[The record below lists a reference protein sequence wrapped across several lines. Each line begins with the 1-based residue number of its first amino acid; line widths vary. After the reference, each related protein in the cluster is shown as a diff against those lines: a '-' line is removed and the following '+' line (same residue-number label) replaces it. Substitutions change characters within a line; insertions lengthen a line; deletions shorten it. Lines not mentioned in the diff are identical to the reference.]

1 MNVWSNRTIKILVA
15 FVLIQPLLALVHE
28 LIIVTVAT
36 LVNSIVNADF
46 LYQII
51 KQFFS
56 SPIHA
61 KIMVETLGGIDA
73 KGIAVAGLPGQLLH
87 YLLPILFVDAK
98 SISLTAWI
106 NAIISENSTV
116 LGFFVTQV
124 ISEFIVIALGLLLFR
139 FSLKKQTIKNVL
151 QTARIRQVLCVVV
164 GLFLAAQG
172 ICIAFRLTM
181 SPAMAGLRETGIG
194 VGFSLFLQLDK
205 QSYNWLMDQA
215 LPLLIPI
222 MLVLAAIG
230 TAWLIC
236 KIFDRV
242 QMRLGKRIEPA
253 KRSFTARI
261 MRKANLALAL
271 SPLLVVSFLSPRFF
285 GMADTTLY
293 TPTVVVAQN
302 VTQQLEPITP
312 TPPTPTPTTELPT
325 PTATSTLIQP
335 VAMVAAP
342 TMTPTPLPSPT
353 ATATPAPTQIR
364 QRIVELKRANN
375 KFALV
380 VNDRPVYLKGVNYN
394 VNYTA
399 LADDLKRKFHHRDF
413 EIMQNAGVNAIIG
426 WGVYDRVTLEIANQ
440 HGIGVIM
447 PYELDAKGAF
457 ENKSYREQLKEQ
469 FRKFVLEYKDSPGVW
484 GWNPGGDEL
493 LHRMEIENHRTPDKL
508 QIASDFLMELSTLAY
523 TLDPN
528 RVSIVKEPRDLY
540 VPYVEES
547 IRRVRI
553 QKPASSVDP
562 SKYFIFAANTYG
574 KPEGIS
580 QVLHV
585 TRQSVE
591 DRVGIAL
598 LVGEFAPF
606 GMARS
611 ERPAQYAMMWNTVQQ
626 VSSIGGFVY
635 VYGPDQPNPKAPN
648 PYDPL
653 RLLVSEFS
661 LVDIDGNPVDGSLSA
676 LASQWHPQ
684 PTSQPI
690 EMNIPK

>member
-1 MNVWSNRTIKILVA
+1 MNALSNRAIKILIA
-15 FVLIQPLLALVHE
+15 FVLIQPFLALIHE
-28 LIIVTVAT
+28 LVVVTVAT
-36 LVNSIVNADF
+36 FVNSIANADF
-46 LYQII
+46 LYQIV
-51 KQFFS
+51 KQFLA

-73 KGIAVAGLPGQLLH
+73 IGIAVAGIPGQLLH
-87 YLLPILFVDAK
+87 SLFPALFVDA
-98 SISLTAWI
+98 SVISLSGWI
-106 NAIISENSTV
+106 NSIISENSTV
-116 LGFFVTQV
+116 LGFFVTQAV
-124 ISEFIVIALGLLLFR
+124 SEFIVIVFGLLLFR
-139 FSLKKQTIKNVL
+139 FSLKKQPLRNAL
-151 QTARIRQVLCVVV
+151 LTAPIRQTLSVIV
-164 GLFLAAQG
+164 GLFIAAQG

-181 SPAMAGLRETGIG
+181 SPALAGLRETGIG
-194 VGFSLFLQLDK
+194 VGFSLWLQLDK

-215 LPLLIPI
+215 LPLLIPTL
-222 MLVLAAIG
+222 LVLAAID

-236 KIFDRV
+236 KIFDGI
-242 QMRLGKRIEPA
+242 QSRLSKQPERL
-253 KRSFTARI
+253 KRSFSARVL
-261 MRKANLALAL
+261 RKTNLALAL
-271 SPLLVVSFLSPRFF
+271 SPLLLVSFVSPRFF
-285 GMADTTLY
+285 GIADTTLY
-293 TPTVVVAQN
+293 TPRVKVAQI
-302 VTQQLEPITP
+302 VTQVQAVTP
-312 TPPTPTPTTELPT
+312 ELPT
-325 PTATSTLIQP
+325 PTAILTVTVS
-335 VAMVAAP
+335 AP
-342 TMTPTPLPSPT
+342 TTVPKSMQVTVATPSLTPTPLPTPT
-353 ATATPAPTQIR
+353 ATATPAPTQVR
-364 QRIVELKRANN
+364 QRIVELKRTNN
-375 KFALV
+375 KFSLV
-380 VNDRPVYLKGVNYN
+380 VNDRPVYLKGINYN

-399 LADDLKRKFHHRDF
+399 LPDEVKRKFHLRDF
-413 EIMQNAGVNAIIG
+413 QIMKNAGVNAIIG
-426 WGVYDRVTLEIANQ
+426 WGVYDHVTLDIAHH

-447 PYELDAKGAF
+447 PFELDAQGAF
-457 ENKSYREQLKEQ
+457 ENKNYREQLKEQ
-469 FRKFVLEYKDSPGVW
+469 FRKFVLEYKDSPAVW

-508 QIASDFLMELSTLAY
+508 QMASDFLMELSTLAS

-540 VPYVEES
+540 VPYFEES
-547 IRRVRI
+547 LRRVRV
-553 QKPASSVDP
+553 QKPAPPVDP

-591 DRVGIAL
+591 ERLGVAL
-598 LVGEFAPF
+598 IVGEFAPF

-676 LASQWHPQ
+676 LATQWHPQ
-684 PTSQPI
+684 PTPQPTEI
-690 EMNIPK
+690 NIPK